1 MQPTGAIPSRI
12 LSILRGVQ
20 IRRSSLICINITVLR
35 KGYGQK
41 DIEAALSGSD
51 RNAEQPRQRVN
62 LIIDIQSRLQG
73 KGPGYER
80 WAKVFNLKQMAT
92 ALAYLQENSLMEY
105 EQLEKSIG
113 NCGALPHS
121 VRPD

>member
-1 MQPTGAIPSRI
+1 MDRNRERPLAFQQKLCAAI
-12 LSILRGVQ
+12 
-20 IRRSSLICINITVLR
+20 
-35 KGYGQK
+35 
-41 DIEAALSGSD
+41 SGSD

-80 WAKVFNLKQMAT
+80 WAKVFNLKQMAI

-105 EQLEKSIG
+105 EQLEKKHRKLWSASTFCTARLRTPRSFSEPIW
-113 NCGALPHS
+113 N
-121 VRPD
+121 

>member
-1 MQPTGAIPSRI
+1 MQPTGVIPSRL

-20 IRRSSLICINITVLR
+20 IRGSSLICINITVLR

-113 NCGALPHS
+113 N
-121 VRPD
+121 R